1 MWNIWSFRTGKTV
14 CEGYARLYRHFA
26 NNINLIVENI
36 TGFAKGFGYN
46 PTKLNEKLDANHAYN
61 AVKLKN
67 KWYLIDSTWGAGY
80 ILKDHFVKEYEPF
93 YFCIKPEFII
103 NTHYP
108 LNENWQLLERP
119 IKFEQFKSNIK
130 LNKNFLTIV
139 FMK

>member
-1 MWNIWSFRTGKTV
+1 MDIIQK
-14 CEGYARLYRHFA
+14 
-26 NNINLIVENI
+26 
-36 TGFAKGFGYN
+36 
-46 PTKLNEKLDANHAYN
+46 KLNEKLDSNHEYN

-80 ILKDHFVKEYEPF
+80 ILENHFVQKYDSF
-93 YFCIKPEFII
+93 YFCVEPDLLI

-108 LNENWQLLERP
+108 LNENWQLLESP

-130 LNKNFLTIV
+130 LNKNFLKMV